1 MAYGSPAPQPR
12 TDLHRYII
20 LLYEHQGRRI
30 QVPKINSRAKFNTKQ
45 FVEKHK
51 LGMIIGFLKKK
62 SVWMEWRNA
71 KYHWNW
77 HVVPRK
83 TFYRKFEMNFISHY
97 AAFCFHIPGD
107 PIAGNFFF
115 AQNESWISKPP
126 MKQMSSHVWRS
137 SISV

>member
-51 LGMIIGFLKKK
+51 LGMISESIC
-62 SVWMEWRNA
+62 
-71 KYHWNW
+71 
-77 HVVPRK
+77 
-83 TFYRKFEMNFISHY
+83 RKFVKKE
-97 AAFCFHIPGD
+97 
-107 PIAGNFFF
+107 
-115 AQNESWISKPP
+115 
-126 MKQMSSHVWRS
+126 
-137 SISV
+137 